1 MDRSQLIPAPGRG
14 AYDRSLSR
22 TERQAEHRER
32 LLFATAEVLKE
43 GQLTIA
49 KIVERAGVS
58 RSTFYEF
65 FDSPEHILAQLEQRA
80 VKALEAALDEALARA
95 RTPLERVRAVTRA
108 WLDVIEAQRSEAVVA
123 LSRRV
128 GSELL
133 SPAAQTLLT
142 TLGRIAQAAR
152 ADGAGW
158 LGAGD
163 DVGLLAAA
171 AAVEAL
177 SRRHL
182 LSTPLRDA
190 QRTLSDTIS
199 KLLR

>member
-1 MDRSQLIPAPGRG
+1 
-14 AYDRSLSR
+14 
-22 TERQAEHRER
+22 
-32 LLFATAEVLKE
+32 
-43 GQLTIA
+43 
-49 KIVERAGVS
+49 
-58 RSTFYEF
+58 
-65 FDSPEHILAQLEQRA
+65 
-80 VKALEAALDEALARA
+80 
-95 RTPLERVRAVTRA
+95 VRAVTRA